1 MSLDLIQIFTKMLK
15 NHLQHLNDLKKLR
28 STGVIIQSVQ
38 NGQTIDDLIKRE
50 ESAIDNLLNQKFLFL
65 IYQL

>member
-28 STGVIIQSVQ
+28 STGVIIQGVQ